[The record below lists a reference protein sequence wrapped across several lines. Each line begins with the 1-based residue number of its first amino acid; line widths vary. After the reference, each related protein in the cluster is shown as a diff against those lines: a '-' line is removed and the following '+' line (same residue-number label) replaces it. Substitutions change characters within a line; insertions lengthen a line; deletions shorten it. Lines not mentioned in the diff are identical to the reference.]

1 MGFIRAGGT
10 KTRHSEGRTSS
21 FEIGAPTKYPSVSLN
36 SHFYSLCDGWLSIQ
50 QQQQYKRK
58 KKMKEEE
65 NIEKKMMKFP
75 ERISFFGPSESGL
88 SVHFGQAHIKAH
100 NRL

>member
-1 MGFIRAGGT
+1 
-10 KTRHSEGRTSS
+10 
-21 FEIGAPTKYPSVSLN
+21 
-36 SHFYSLCDGWLSIQ
+36 
-50 QQQQYKRK
+50 
-58 KKMKEEE
+58 MKEEE

-100 NRL
+100 NRLWWLCARIYEGNPDGRVVTKHAVGPPWTKGPRKSQAPSTSQKCLDVRLPRPPQRRSLARD